1 MFIYQFKRAVV
12 SETAIEQPETGGTS
26 RSHETGTR
34 PGRTVRR
41 SYRQPP
47 EENRRTDMSLLDR
60 TTVEEVGS
68 GVADALTAAT
78 DTFADSLRHT
88 TGRPVLLAGFLG
100 VQLAGVAAVTYVGRF
115 GRLPVAVALVGTLL
129 CGLLVS
135 GVGYRDGGRL
145 AAVDSEAGESRR
157 DAAVATLRQFPA
169 LVLLSGMYA
178 TFVLVGLLIFL
189 LPGLYIGVR
198 LTLGFPA
205 CVVDGYGADDSLS
218 RAWAV
223 TGGKMVELT
232 AVVGLWLL
240 GGGAVYSWFLL
251 GSPPL
256 QAQTVALLSPVTAV
270 VSVAATL
277 SLGRLYV
284 GYSGSSGGTDGPV
297 QNRSE

>member
-1 MFIYQFKRAVV
+1 M
-12 SETAIEQPETGGTS
+12 SPLDHTA
-26 RSHETGTR
+26 
-34 PGRTVRR
+34 
-41 SYRQPP
+41 
-47 EENRRTDMSLLDR
+47 
-60 TTVEEVGS
+60 VEEVGS
-68 GVADALTAAT
+68 GVADALAAAT
-78 DTFADSLRHT
+78 DTFADSLRRAT
-88 TGRPVLLAGFLG
+88 RRPVLLAGFLG
-100 VQLAGVAAVTYVGRF
+100 VQLAGVAAVTYLGRF

-145 AAVDSEAGESRR
+145 AADSEAGESRR
-157 DAAVATLRQFPA
+157 DAAVTTLRQFPA

-189 LPGLYIGVR
+189 LPGLYVGVR

-232 AVVGLWLL
+232 TVVGLWLL

>member
-1 MFIYQFKRAVV
+1 
-12 SETAIEQPETGGTS
+12 
-26 RSHETGTR
+26 
-34 PGRTVRR
+34 
-41 SYRQPP
+41 
-47 EENRRTDMSLLDR
+47 
-60 TTVEEVGS
+60 
-68 GVADALTAAT
+68 
-78 DTFADSLRHT
+78 
-88 TGRPVLLAGFLG
+88 
-100 VQLAGVAAVTYVGRF
+100 
-115 GRLPVAVALVGTLL
+115 
-129 CGLLVS
+129 
-135 GVGYRDGGRL
+135 
-145 AAVDSEAGESRR
+145 
-157 DAAVATLRQFPA
+157 
-169 LVLLSGMYA
+169 
-178 TFVLVGLLIFL
+178 
-189 LPGLYIGVR
+189 

-232 AVVGLWLL
+232 TVVGLWLL